1 MPTRPKRF
9 KMPQVAQKA
18 RRVEYRPPYHERG
31 YGHHHRQIRERQL
44 RRHPVCATPG
54 CGQAAT
60 DVDHVQRISEGG
72 ARFDTRNLQSL
83 CHACHSRK
91 TKSEGL
97 RP

>member
-9 KMPQVAQKA
+9 KMPQVAQRA
-18 RRVEYRPPYHERG
+18 PRLEFRPPYHERG
-31 YGHHHRQIRERQL
+31 YGHQHRKIRERQL

-54 CGQAAT
+54 CGAAAT
-60 DVDHVQRISEGG
+60 DCDHIKRISEGG
-72 ARFDTRNLQSL
+72 HPSDPKNLQSL

-91 TKSEGL
+91 TQQEGH